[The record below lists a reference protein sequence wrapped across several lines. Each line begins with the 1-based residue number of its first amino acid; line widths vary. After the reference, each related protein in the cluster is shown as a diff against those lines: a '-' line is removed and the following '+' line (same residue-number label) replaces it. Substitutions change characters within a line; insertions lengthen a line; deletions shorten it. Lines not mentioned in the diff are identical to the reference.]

1 MARAGERAMWH
12 DLIAALGLMCV
23 LEGIMPFATPR
34 SWRDAMRRA
43 TELEDRVLRLMGL
56 GAMLLG
62 LVLIYWARG

>member
-1 MARAGERAMWH
+1 MWH
-12 DLIAALGLMCV
+12 DLIAALGLMLV

-43 TELEDRVLRLMGL
+43 AELDDRVLRLVGL